1 MLFHPKPSSLSPAW
15 LFLFYKLMK
24 EIQLTQGKVALV
36 DDEDFEYLNQWKW
49 YANNLCG
56 KFYAVR
62 SKRINKKY
70 AGYLL
75 MHRVI
80 MNPIKGFVVD
90 HCNGDTLNNT
100 KSNLRVCT
108 YSQNRMNSVKTV
120 YNKSGHKGV
129 CWHKTGNKWV
139 SKIEINKTVHYLGL
153 FYDLKEAAKAYN
165 EAAIKFHGEFAKL
178 NVI

>member
-1 MLFHPKPSSLSPAW
+1 VPLWA
-15 LFLFYKLMK
+15 FLIIIKMAK
-24 EIQLTQGKVALV
+24 EIKLTQGKVAIV

-62 SKRINKKY
+62 NNWENKKFISQ
-70 AGYLL
+70 LL
-75 MHRVI
+75 MHRHI
-80 MNPIKGFVVD
+80 MNPTKGLVVD

-108 YSQNRMNSVKTV
+108 YSQNRMNSVKTI
-120 YNKSGHKGV
+120 YNKSGYKGV

-153 FYDLKEAAKAYN
+153 FSDLKEAAKAYN
-165 EAAIKFHGEFAKL
+165 DAAIKFYGEFAKL
-178 NVI
+178 NII